1 MRASPHLRLAAL
13 ALLGLSALWLTACQ
27 PAEPEA
33 PSAPQ
38 ARTATEVLAR
48 FDADLKA
55 CADLVRVLETDRAF
69 VESFQSAKVRD
80 AQPVAALLRKSA
92 VAQTPAVAYYLEHE
106 QYMELDVDFHGH
118 PWAVAWVRNEPIFCA
133 PTFERLSEIEAMGE
147 SGEAWR
153 IRLYFLERALEH
165 LSPPWDEGAG
175 GLVEFD
181 QFKALVLDTSKLYT
195 GAQKAAFHAWL
206 DKAIKVLDA
215 SRKDVTEGAA
225 GLTSQQQHQMLDE
238 RLAFLRALAGPA
250 K

>member
-1 MRASPHLRLAAL
+1 MQTSPRLRLITL
-13 ALLGLSALWLTACQ
+13 ASLGLSTLLLTACQ
-27 PAEPEA
+27 PAEPEV
-33 PSAPQ
+33 PPPPQ
-38 ARTATEVLAR
+38 ARTAAEVLAR

-55 CADLVRVLETDRAF
+55 CTSLVRVLETDRAF
-69 VESFQSAKVRD
+69 VDSFQSAKVRS
-80 AQPVAALLRKSA
+80 AQPVAGLLRQST
-92 VAQTPAVAYYLEHE
+92 VAHTPEVAYFLSHDK
-106 QYMELDVDFHGH
+106 YMDLDVDFHGD

-153 IRLYFLERALEH
+153 IRLYFLDRALEH

-181 QFKALVLDTSKLYT
+181 QFKALVLGASKIYT
-195 GAQKAAFHAWL
+195 GPQQAAFRAWL
-206 DKAIKVLDA
+206 DKAIRVLDA
-215 SRKDVTEGAA
+215 SRKDVTEHTA
-225 GLTSQQQHQMLDE
+225 GLTAQQQHQMLDE

>member
-1 MRASPHLRLAAL
+1 MQTSPRLRLITL
-13 ALLGLSALWLTACQ
+13 ALLGLSTLLLTACQ
-27 PAEPEA
+27 PAEPEV
-33 PSAPQ
+33 PPLPQ
-38 ARTATEVLAR
+38 ARTATEVLAQ
-48 FDADLKA
+48 FEADQKA
-55 CADLVRVLETDRAF
+55 YTSLMRVLETDRAF
-69 VESFQSAKVRD
+69 VDSFQSAKVRS

-92 VAQTPAVAYYLEHE
+92 VAHTPEVAYFLSHGK
-106 QYMELDVDFHGH
+106 YMDLGVDFHGD

-133 PTFERLSEIEAMGE
+133 PTFERLSEIETMGE

-181 QFKALVLDTSKLYT
+181 QFKALVLGASKIYT
-195 GAQKAAFHAWL
+195 GPQQAAFHAWL
-206 DKAIKVLDA
+206 VKATQTLEA

-225 GLTSQQQHQMLDE
+225 GLTRQQQHQMLDE
-238 RLAFLRALAGPA
+238 RLAFLRQLAGSA

>member
-1 MRASPHLRLAAL
+1 MHILPRLRFVTLI
-13 ALLGLSALWLTACQ
+13 LLGLSALLLTACQ

-33 PSAPQ
+33 PPAPQ
-38 ARTATEVLAR
+38 ARTAAEVLAR
-48 FDADLKA
+48 FDTDLKA

-69 VESFQSAKVRD
+69 VTSFQSAKVRD
-80 AQPVAALLRKSA
+80 AQPVSALLRKSA
-92 VAQTPAVAYYLEHE
+92 VAQTPAVAYYLGHE
-106 QYMELDVDFHGH
+106 QYMELDVDFHGN

-153 IRLYFLERALEH
+153 IRLYFLDKALEH

-175 GLVEFD
+175 SLVEFD
-181 QFKALVLDTSKLYT
+181 SFKAFALEASQRYT

-206 DKAIKVLDA
+206 DKAIQALAA
-215 SRKDVTEGAA
+215 SRKEVTEGAA

-238 RLAFLRALAGPA
+238 RLSFLRQLALPTQ
-250 K
+250 